1 MEQAPAVWPI
11 VCTGRA
17 TWAWSLLREQNPSCV
32 LALRQA
38 QKAPGG
44 GEEEKREK
52 EKGTLFPN
60 PPLFL
65 PSFSNSLSFQ
75 RSLRS
80 LEPNN
85 FIIIAGRLIH

>member
-1 MEQAPAVWPI
+1 MKLYCAN
-11 VCTGRA
+11 
-17 TWAWSLLREQNPSCV
+17 S
-32 LALRQA
+32 LRQA

-52 EKGTLFPN
+52 EKGSLFPN
-60 PPLFL
+60 SPLFL
-65 PSFSNSLSFQ
+65 SSFSNSLSFQ